1 LTATKTTKIRR
12 AIAALSLPKPN
23 PALITY
29 AQGIVKG
36 MTGNAYFATPSPTL
50 AVLTAAIA
58 DLQTTETLALT
69 RAKGAAV
76 LRNEKRATLV
86 SLLQQERS
94 YVQGIADLNPE
105 NGGSIIQ
112 SAGLAVKKVPVHPP
126 RVFAA
131 KAGAVSGSVT
141 LVVPSAGTRSSYE
154 WESSTDGAK
163 AWVAMPPTIQAKT
176 SITGLT
182 PGSSVQFRYRAVTPK
197 GGAGDWS
204 LPITMPLVK

>member
-1 LTATKTTKIRR
+1 MSTTKTTKTHRPL
-12 AIAALSLPKPN
+12 ASLKLPKPN

-36 MTGNAYFATPSPTL
+36 MTGNAYFNTPSPP
-50 AVLTAAIA
+50 LTALSGAIA
-58 DLQTTETLALT
+58 DLQTAETLALT
-69 RAKGAAV
+69 RAKGTAV
-76 LRNEKRATLV
+76 ARNEKRATLV

-94 YVQGIADLNPE
+94 YVQGIADLSPE

-112 SAGLAVKKVPVHPP
+112 SAGLAVKKVPTHTP

-131 KAGAVSGSVT
+131 KPGAVSGAVK
-141 LVVPSAGTRSSYE
+141 LVAPSAGLRSSYE
-154 WESSTDGAK
+154 WEYSTDGGTT
-163 AWVAMPPTIQAKT
+163 WLAMPPTIQAKT
-176 SITGLT
+176 TLTGLK

-204 LPITMPLVK
+204 QPITMPLVK